1 MEEALNSLVLLQ
13 TGESDVIQIEIAVIL
28 SLVIITG
35 ISLLVRKLKFPYTV
49 TLVLAGLLLA
59 FITNILPT
67 NFSSPSQ
74 FISSE
79 LILAIFVTPLVFEG
93 ALHIQW
99 KTFRENLVIILLMA
113 IVGVSAGAFIV
124 GGLVIIIFDG
134 LETAAASL
142 KLTTLASLPGIP
154 LTAAVAFGAL
164 ISATDPVAVIAFF
177 RTLGVNK
184 RLSVL
189 VEGESLLNDGTSIAI
204 FKITLA
210 LGGAA
215 AITQGEVTAVDFSFL
230 SAFWEFSKVSIGGVI
245 IGLVIG
251 KLAEVIFVRTD
262 QRLVETT
269 LTMPAAFGSYLLAEQ
284 LHVSGI
290 LSVVAAGIY
299 LGNTIP
305 SHTSPTT
312 KIALYNF
319 WEVLSFIITS
329 MIFLLIGWVI
339 DIRQFLTPRNLLL
352 VAAAVIAILV
362 SRLLVVYFLSFLS
375 NYGIPVISKLRGRP
389 TKAQKIP
396 ISYQHIMFW
405 GGLRGAISLALAI
418 SLSPDAFGPGIGE
431 QLRLMT
437 FGVVLFTLV
446 VQGTTIEKLIR
457 KLGLARKS
465 DRQQDKERH
474 LGRYFILR
482 MAQEELNRL
491 HRLGIY
497 SGSVWEA
504 IREAQQTELEQ
515 HDRAV
520 RDMLHRHPGVGQELA
535 LQARQIALQAQR
547 TALGDAVRQGIISED
562 IQEEMAEEL
571 DAHLEVVYLIAQQT
585 EADSTLHQPSSGEQ
599 QQ

>member
-1 MEEALNSLVLLQ
+1 LNRLFFLQ
-13 TGESDVIQIEIAVIL
+13 TGDPDVIQIEIAVIL

-59 FITNILPT
+59 FISTMMPPNLY
-67 NFSSPSQ
+67 NFSQ

-79 LILAIFVTPLVFEG
+79 LILAIFVPPLIFEG
-93 ALHIQW
+93 ALHIPW
-99 KTFRENLVIILLMA
+99 KIFRENLVTILLMA
-113 IVGVSAGAFIV
+113 IIGVSAGAFIV
-124 GGLVIIIFDG
+124 GGLVITIFEG

-204 FKITLA
+204 FKIALA
-210 LGGAA
+210 IGGATVIA
-215 AITQGEVTAVDFSFL
+215 QGQEPAVDFSFL
-230 SAFWEFSKVSIGGVI
+230 SSFWEFSKVSIGGVI
-245 IGLVIG
+245 VGLVIG
-251 KLAEVIFVRTD
+251 KLAEILLARTD
-262 QRLVETT
+262 HRMVETT
-269 LTMPAAFGSYLLAEQ
+269 LTMPVAFGSYLLAEQ
-284 LHVSGI
+284 LHLSGI

-299 LGNTIP
+299 LGNAIP

-319 WEVLSFIITS
+319 WEVLSFIFTS

-339 DIRQFLTPRNLLL
+339 DIRQFFTPRNLLL
-352 VAAAVIAILV
+352 VAAAVIAILA

-375 NYGIPVISKLRGRP
+375 NYLIPAIGKLRGKP
-389 TKAQKIP
+389 FKVQKIP
-396 ISYQHIMFW
+396 LPYQHVMFW

-418 SLSPDAFGPGIGE
+418 SLSPDAFGAGIGE

-465 DRQQDKERH
+465 DQQQDKERH

-515 HDRAV
+515 HDQAV
-520 RDMLHRHPGVGQELA
+520 RDMLHRHPGVGHALA
-535 LQARQIALQAQR
+535 IQARQVSLQAQR
-547 TALGDAVRQGIISED
+547 TALGDAVRQGIISDD
-562 IQEEMAEEL
+562 IQDELAEEL
-571 DAHLEVVYLIAQQT
+571 DAHLEGVDLIAQQI
-585 EADSTLHQPSSGEQ
+585 EADSTLHQPSSEGQEQ
-599 QQ
+599 